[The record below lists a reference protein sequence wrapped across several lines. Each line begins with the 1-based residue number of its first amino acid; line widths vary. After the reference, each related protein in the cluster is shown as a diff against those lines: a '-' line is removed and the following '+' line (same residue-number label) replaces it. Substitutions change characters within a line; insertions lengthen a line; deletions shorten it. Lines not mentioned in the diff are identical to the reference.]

1 MKQDTENQGPA
12 SRKIKWLKEGLLLL
26 GMLVL
31 SAGIAFL
38 LYHFQDFFRVSLRSY
53 GNIAYLV
60 VFAVSLLS
68 SSTIFIPT
76 PGIAITLA
84 AAAVWDPLLVGIAAG
99 TGDAI
104 GEMTA
109 YWTGYVGEK
118 IIVDEHMP
126 AYQKATAWMDRHGAW
141 AIFGVALVP
150 VVLFDLVGLAARAST
165 PAGTEGATGLVGR
178 VAACHRRGGL
188 DDALGQL
195 PGRDGCLVLQPG
207 PGNGGH
213 DRLGAD

>member
-1 MKQDTENQGPA
+1 MKQDTENPGPA
-12 SRKIKWLKEGLLLL
+12 NRKLKWLEEGLLLL
-26 GMLVL
+26 GMLAL

-53 GNIAYLV
+53 GYIAYLL
-60 VFAVSLLS
+60 VFVVSLLS

-76 PGIAITLA
+76 PGIAFTLA
-84 AAAVWDPLLVGIAAG
+84 AAAVWDPFFIGVAAG

-141 AIFGVALVP
+141 AIFAVALVP
-150 VVLFDLVGLAARAST
+150 VVLFDLVGLAAGALKVRWWKFLIAAWCGKVPRAI
-165 PAGTEGATGLVGR
+165 VI
-178 VAACHRRGGL
+178 CY
-188 DDALGQL
+188 LGHQL
-195 PGRDGCLVLQPG
+195 PAILFNWRF
-207 PGNGGH
+207 
-213 DRLGAD
+213 

>member
-1 MKQDTENQGPA
+1 M
-12 SRKIKWLKEGLLLL
+12 L
-26 GMLVL
+26 GMLAL

-38 LYHFQDFFRVSLRSY
+38 LYSSQDFFRVSLRSY
-53 GNIAYLV
+53 GYIAYLL

-68 SSTIFIPT
+68 SATIFIPT
-76 PGIAITLA
+76 PGIAFTLA
-84 AAAVWDPLLVGIAAG
+84 AAAVWDPLFVAIAAG

-126 AYQKATAWMDRHGAW
+126 AYQKASSWMDRHGAW

-150 VVLFDLVGLAARAST
+150 VVLFDLVGLAAGALKIRWWKFLLAAWCGKVPRAI
-165 PAGTEGATGLVGR
+165 V
-178 VAACHRRGGL
+178 VCY
-188 DDALGQL
+188 LGHQL
-195 PGRDGCLVLQPG
+195 PELLFNWRF
-207 PGNGGH
+207 
-213 DRLGAD
+213 